1 MIIVVVLVVC
11 AVVVVGGGGGAT
23 TPHVSICPAITET
36 ASVRPRTVTVLSWRK
51 VFTFSCLLE
60 TRKNF
65 AVFERDKHD
74 RSGKTLQGPDVLR

>member
-1 MIIVVVLVVC
+1 MVLVVC
-11 AVVVVGGGGGAT
+11 VVELVGGGAGAGA
-23 TPHVSICPAITET
+23 PIVSICPAITET
-36 ASVRPRTVTVLSWRK
+36 TSVRLRAVTALSWRK

-65 AVFERDKHD
+65 AVFERDKSD